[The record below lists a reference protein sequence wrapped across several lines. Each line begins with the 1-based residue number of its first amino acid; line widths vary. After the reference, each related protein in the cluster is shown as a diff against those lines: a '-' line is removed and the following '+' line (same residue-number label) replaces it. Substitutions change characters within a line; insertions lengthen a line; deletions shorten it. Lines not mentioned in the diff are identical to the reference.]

1 MIASQ
6 PLGRCVSHSVDDIT
20 TTKYRL
26 ARWSLVGHSV
36 GVWHLAQLVCNEIN
50 ILNISVSVEAYQRC
64 SSILTLNL
72 LTIAKRRDIDWS
84 ELEPA
89 SARPSNRPHTFH
101 QRLDCVLL
109 LRAWMR
115 VLYGLGPQSGLQNTG
130 LSARA
135 DVQAGSQELSGESTA
150 IAVTFYKSGIRRREL
165 RLDGSGPFEK
175 S

>member
-1 MIASQ
+1 MQNISARAKKRHLYEISAGNMIASQ

-50 ILNISVSVEAYQRC
+50 IVNISVSVEAYQRC

-84 ELEPA
+84 ELELA
-89 SARPSNRPHTFH
+89 L
-101 QRLDCVLL
+101 RLGESLEPL
-109 LRAWMR
+109 THF
-115 VLYGLGPQSGLQNTG
+115 PPTG

-135 DVQAGSQELSGESTA
+135 DVQAGIQELSGESTA
-150 IAVTFYKSGIRRREL
+150 IAVTFYKSGKRLREL
-165 RLDGSGPFEK
+165 RLEFEE